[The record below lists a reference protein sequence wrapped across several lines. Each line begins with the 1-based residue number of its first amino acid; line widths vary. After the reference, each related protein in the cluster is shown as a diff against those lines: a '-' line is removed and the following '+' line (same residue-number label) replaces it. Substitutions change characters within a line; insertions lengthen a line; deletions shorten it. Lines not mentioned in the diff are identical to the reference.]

1 MKYFIWFLPAVLFA
15 LAVSAYIWPG
25 SNIENAHMTHPEN
38 GSIVALTN
46 EASVAVEKRSIGLGE
61 GTNIFGS
68 RQGAG
73 DMEDSAPLSEEIY
86 QEELDFRFV
95 GLVQVKNLR
104 LGYFENIEDR
114 SVQQIKIG
122 ESIGQWKLVS
132 LDKSSANLTRQNERE
147 RLRLYASQR

>member
-25 SNIENAHMTHPEN
+25 SNIEDAHLPHPEN
-38 GSIVALTN
+38 GTIVELTN
-46 EASVAVEKRSIGLGE
+46 EASVAVEKRSIALGE
-61 GTNIFGS
+61 ETNIFGS